1 MGRKIIPILTMLLLL
16 AAKGEAQSRREMVR
30 AHMDSLL
37 QKRYSRTSYDTAY
50 ITRPE
55 FRLTMK
61 ARANVSGNSIHT
73 RGTVNGIHS
82 EAHLKTEKKMTLSVG
97 ANYQGLSL
105 GLSLNPASL
114 TGKKKTDYEVN
125 LNIYSTRLSLDA
137 SYQNSKTLSG
147 DIEQQNFFHIVQ
159 GQMEMKVLN
168 IAAYYTFNHR
178 RFSYPAAFTQSY
190 IQRRSAGSWLAG
202 LSFQGGSIKKS
213 KEAPEAIP
221 DMRIKAD
228 HLGLGAG
235 YGYNLVL
242 SGKWLLHFSAL
253 PTIVVYN
260 HNNLTV
266 NGERREASP
275 FRLNMIFNERL
286 AVVHNF
292 SPQWFAG
299 VTAVMNNSI
308 FHNDD
313 VVINQNKWMFRAL
326 VGMRLWKM
334 RK

>member
-1 MGRKIIPILTMLLLL
+1 
-16 AAKGEAQSRREMVR
+16 MVR

-37 QKRYSRTSYDTAY
+37 QKRYSRVSYDTTY

-61 ARANVSGNSIHT
+61 ARTNVSGNSIHT
-73 RGTVNGIHS
+73 RGTVNDIHS
-82 EAHLKTEKKMTLSVG
+82 EAHLKTEKKMTLSLGV
-97 ANYQGLSL
+97 NYQGLSL

-114 TGKKKTDYEVN
+114 TGKKKDNEASLY
-125 LNIYSTRLSLDA
+125 IYSTRLSLDA
-137 SYQNSKTLSG
+137 SFQDTKTLSG
-147 DIEQQNFFHIVQ
+147 DIKQENLFQIAS

-190 IQRRSAGSWLAG
+190 IQRRSVGSWLAG
-202 LSFQGGSIKKS
+202 LSFQGGSIKKT
-213 KEAPEAIP
+213 KEAPETMP
-221 DMRIKAD
+221 DMRIRTA

-242 SGKWLLHFSAL
+242 AGKWLLHFSAL
-253 PTIVVYN
+253 PTIVIYN
-260 HNNLTV
+260 HDYITV

-275 FRLNMIFNERL
+275 LRLNMIFNERL

-334 RK
+334 RR